1 MTTGN
6 DLKLFA
12 GTGNPALA
20 RSISEYLGIPL
31 GNLQIRRF
39 SDGECY
45 AKFEESVRGVDAFII
60 QPTCPPVDTNLMELL
75 VLIDALKRASARSI
89 TAVIPYYGYAC
100 QEKKD
105 APREPITA
113 KLVADILT
121 TAGARRVVT
130 MDLHAGAIQGFFDIP
145 VDHLTAIPTF
155 SQYFANKGLKDMVF
169 VSPDEGRAKHV
180 RQVSSRVG
188 APLAVGYKFHPDS
201 VLDNEDGTSQP
212 ATSLTHI
219 AGDVKG
225 KTPVIIED
233 MIRTGGSIVECV
245 DALLSHG
252 CKPEIYVAATHGLLT
267 GSCFEK
273 LDRPEIKE
281 VVVTDTVPLRCPA
294 PEKVKVLSVS
304 PLFAEAVR
312 RVHEDQSI
320 TSLFN

>member
-1 MTTGN
+1 MANDN

-12 GTGNPALA
+12 GTANPDLA
-20 RSISEYLGIPL
+20 QRISDYLNIPL
-31 GNLQIRRF
+31 GSLNISRF

-45 AKFEESVRGVDAFII
+45 VKFDESVRGVDAFVI
-60 QPTCPPVDTNLMELL
+60 QPTCPPVDTNIVELL
-75 VLIDALKRASARSI
+75 ILVDALKRASARSI

-155 SQYFANKGLKDMVF
+155 SNYFKQKGLENMVF

-188 APLAVGYKFHPDS
+188 APLAVGYKFHPDHHVSS
-201 VLDNEDGTSQP
+201 V
-212 ATSLTHI
+212 THL

-225 KTPVIIED
+225 KTPVIVED
-233 MIRTGGSIVECV
+233 MIRTGGSLVECI
-245 DALLSHG
+245 DSLLSHG
-252 CKPEIYVAATHGLLT
+252 CNPDIYIAATHGVLT
-267 GSCFEK
+267 GQCFEK
-273 LDRPEIKE
+273 LNRPEVKE
-281 VVVTDTVPLRCPA
+281 VIVTDTIPLKASA
-294 PEKVKVLSVS
+294 PEKFKVLSVA
-304 PLFAEAVR
+304 PLFAEAIR
-312 RVHEDQSI
+312 RVHEDLSI

>member
-1 MTTGN
+1 MATYS

-12 GTGNPALA
+12 GTANPELA
-20 RSISEYLGIPL
+20 RRISEYLKIPL
-31 GNLQIRRF
+31 GRLQIRRF

-45 AKFEESVRGVDAFII
+45 VKFEESVRGVDAFII
-60 QPTCPPVDTNLMELL
+60 QPTCPPVDTNLVELL

-121 TAGARRVVT
+121 TAGAKRVVT

-155 SQYFANKGLKDMVF
+155 SQYFTAKGLSDMVF

-188 APLAVGYKFHPDS
+188 APLAVGYKFHPD
-201 VLDNEDGTSQP
+201 VIDENGDGTSQP
-212 ATSLTHI
+212 CTSVTHL
-219 AGDVKG
+219 AGDVRG

-233 MIRTGGSIVECV
+233 MIRTGGSLVECV
-245 DALLSHG
+245 DALLLHG

-281 VVVTDTVPLRCPA
+281 VVITDTIPIPPGA
-294 PEKVKVLSVS
+294 PEKFKVLSVS
-304 PLFAEAVR
+304 FLFAEAVR

-320 TSLFN
+320 TSLFS

>member
-1 MTTGN
+1 MAQEDDLVNYNG
-6 DLKLFA
+6 LKLFA
-12 GTGNPALA
+12 GTGNRQLA
-20 RSISEYLGIPL
+20 EKISDYLDIPL
-31 GNLQIRRF
+31 GDLKINRF

-45 AKFEESVRGVDAFII
+45 VKFEESVRGVDAFII

-75 VLIDALKRASARSI
+75 ILVDALKRASAQSI
-89 TAVIPYYGYAC
+89 TAVMPYYGYAC

-121 TAGARRVVT
+121 CAGARRVVT

-155 SQYFANKGLKDMVF
+155 SNYFKDMGLDNMVF
-169 VSPDEGRAKHV
+169 VSADEGRAKHV

-188 APLAVGYKFHPDS
+188 APLAVGYKYHPDQHVSS
-201 VLDNEDGTSQP
+201 V
-212 ATSLTHI
+212 THL

-225 KTPVIIED
+225 KTPIIVED
-233 MIRTGGSIVECV
+233 MIRTGGSLVECV
-245 DALLSHG
+245 ETLLSHG
-252 CKPEIYVAATHGLLT
+252 CRPEIYIAATHGIFTADAFARL
-267 GSCFEK
+267 S
-273 LDRPEIKE
+273 RPEIKE
-281 VVVTDTVPLRCPA
+281 VVVTDTVPLRPGA
-294 PEKVKVLSVS
+294 PDNFKVLSVA

-320 TSLFN
+320 TSLFK